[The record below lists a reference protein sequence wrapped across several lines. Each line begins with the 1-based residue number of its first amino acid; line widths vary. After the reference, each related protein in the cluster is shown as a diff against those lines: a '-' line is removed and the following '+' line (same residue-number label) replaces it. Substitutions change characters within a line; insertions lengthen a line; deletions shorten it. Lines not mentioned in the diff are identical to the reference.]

1 MNDKLHKMKLYEIQ
15 HICKKLKITYKRKNK
30 STLINILLNPLKYS
44 YKMNVMKMTNGYP
57 SQFPEYLTNNIYNY
71 TEFFSNKDIKILL
84 SNGMEKSKDLYEIK
98 PINIDEKFVGLN
110 YQPEG
115 SHDLCWAYAIMSY
128 LNKDGTLK
136 YGDYRN
142 NSLTA
147 LKWIQSLNLSLDDQ
161 HEILNKL
168 IGNKELFDYW
178 YDHNLPENDKY
189 TQDISDIQE
198 LFNNL
203 PEIITKHFDIHLYK
217 RLSYISEKL
226 SYISEKLSFDDI
238 ILNVIFD
245 SDIKKASKFFTNIIL
260 SEKYGIHDFI
270 VLLSMKKREGNEKQL
285 EMIEYLETE
294 LTKIDTNNKQS
305 LSAFIYEKIL
315 EYSIGIDENINGI
328 IPVGSDDGS
337 VHYYSIRNCKNSVY
351 GIITSFFNPF

>member
-1 MNDKLHKMKLYEIQ
+1 MKTNIVKKMNDKLHKMKLYEIQ

-136 YGDYRN
+136 SGEYRN
-142 NSLTA
+142 NSLTD
-147 LKWIQSLNLSLDDQ
+147 LKWIQSLNLSLDDK

-226 SYISEKLSFDDI
+226 SFDDI

-260 SEKYGIHDFI
+260 SEKYGIDDFI
-270 VLLSMKKREGNEKQL
+270 VLLSMKKTEGAENQMDMKDNL
-285 EMIEYLETE
+285 KE
-294 LTKIDTNNKQS
+294 LSSIDIFDKDS
-305 LSAFIYEKIL
+305 LYNFIYNNIL
-315 EYSIGIDENINGI
+315 KYSIGIDENFNGI

-337 VHYYSIRNCKNSVY
+337 VHYYSIRNCKNSVC
-351 GIITSFFNPF
+351 GRITSFFNPF

>member
-1 MNDKLHKMKLYEIQ
+1 MKTNIVKKMNDKLHKMKLYEIRQ
-15 HICKKLKITYKRKNK
+15 ICKKLKITYKRENK

-44 YKMNVMKMTNGYP
+44 YKMNVMTNGYP
-57 SQFPEYLTNNIYNY
+57 SQFPEYLTNKISY
-71 TEFFSNKDIKILL
+71 TELFSNEDIKILL
-84 SNGMEKSKDLYEIK
+84 SNGMEKSKNFYEIK

-128 LNKDGTLK
+128 LNKDGILK
-136 YGDYRN
+136 YGEYRH

-147 LKWIQSLNLSLDDQ
+147 LRWIQSLNLSLDDSQ
-161 HEILNKL
+161 EKILNNL
-168 IGNKELFDYW
+168 IENEHLFDYW
-178 YDHNLPENDKY
+178 YDHTLPENDTY

-203 PEIITKHFDIHLYK
+203 PEIITKYFSIKLYPM
-217 RLSYISEKL
+217 LPYISN
-226 SYISEKLSFDDI
+226 SDNVSFDDI
-238 ILNVIFD
+238 ILKVIFD

-260 SEKYGIHDFI
+260 SEKYGIDDFI
-270 VLLSMKKREGNEKQL
+270 VLLSMKKREGNEEQL

-294 LTKIDTNNKQS
+294 LTKIDTNNKQL
-305 LSAFIYEKIL
+305 LSAFIYKIMVK
-315 EYSIGIDENINGI
+315 YSTAGIDENINGI

-337 VHYYSIRNCKNSVY
+337 VHYYSICDR
-351 GIITSFFNPF
+351 ITSFF